1 MYMHIWV
8 RLGMWQKVNFFQQET
23 LGFSPRLV
31 LVIKFSTRFYIS
43 LDFAPPLLDGTIS
56 QLKSYVK
63 IPLVG
68 REKNVNAIVIKLYR
82 PTVWIFY

>member
-43 LDFAPPLLDGTIS
+43 LDFAPPFWME
-56 QLKSYVK
+56 QL
-63 IPLVG
+63 
-68 REKNVNAIVIKLYR
+68 VNLSHMSKYPWLGER
-82 PTVWIFY
+82 KMWMQ